1 MGESIHQIIVI
12 DLQAFIEGNSKERLS
27 IAKQVEVPCQTLGFF
42 YIKDAPISPVLVNQ
56 MFVETKRFFAQPLV
70 QKNQISWESESCN
83 FGYVGY
89 KRERLNESQLG
100 DLKEALNI
108 TPAQKDV
115 SRNLASATTDL
126 FQNTV
131 LTFDRA
137 CAEIALVICQLLAL
151 ALKLPENFFIE
162 PHNEQNNT
170 LRLLHY
176 PPLKTLPQ
184 PGQLRAGEHSDYG
197 SFTLLFSDGI
207 EGLEIQNLVGDWMS
221 VPQQTDAILVNI
233 GDLMERWTNK
243 KFRSTRHR
251 VTIPSEPF
259 LQQSRYSIAYF
270 CHPNDDILIDCI
282 DSCSSEENPPQYPP
296 ILAAAYLIE
305 RLQAT
310 Y

>member
-1 MGESIHQIIVI
+1 MGESKHQIQVI
-12 DLQAFIEGNSKERLS
+12 DLQTFIEGNSRERLS
-27 IAKQVEVPCQTLGFF
+27 IAKQVEIACQTLGFL
-42 YIKDAPISPVLVNQ
+42 YIKNAPISPVLVNQ
-56 MFVETKRFFAQPLV
+56 MFVESQRFFAQPLV

-83 FGYVGY
+83 FGYVGLE
-89 KRERLNESQLG
+89 RERLNESQPG

-108 TPAQKDV
+108 TPAQKKV
-115 SRNLASATTDL
+115 FKNLARATTNP
-126 FQNTV
+126 FQNT
-131 LTFDRA
+131 LLELEQA
-137 CAEIALVICQLLAL
+137 CAEMALVICQLLAL

-207 EGLEIQNLVGDWMS
+207 EGLEIQNLGGDWIS
-221 VPQQTDAILVNI
+221 IPQQTEAILVNI

-270 CHPNDDILIDCI
+270 CHPNDDVLIDCLE
-282 DSCSSEENPPQYPP
+282 SCTSEENPPQYQP
-296 ILAAAYLIE
+296 IVAAAYLME